1 MPSKE
6 SDTTAVRRQGRNDPG
21 KQAEKKRE
29 LALHTLSAL
38 AELGFARL
46 NLRDVAMRSGASLG
60 LIHYYFADK
69 TDLLT
74 YCIRL
79 YKDDFV
85 RQLEEVIDSA
95 GSLDELI
102 SRFPA
107 ALAQAIEEHGRTHRL
122 WYDVRAQ
129 ALFDPAFQDVVAEI
143 ENRLIGVVEH
153 FLSRVN
159 ASGTVKAPWD
169 ALSFYLMLD
178 GWFRYFLHRHIGGDR
193 HAGDALRKRLMEVLP
208 SAEKP

>member
-6 SDTTAVRRQGRNDPG
+6 SVKTAVRTDPG

-38 AELGFARL
+38 AELGFARV
-46 NLRDVAMRSGASLG
+46 NLREVATRSGASLG

-102 SRFPA
+102 SRFPV
-107 ALAQAIEEHGRTHRL
+107 ALARAIDEHGGTHRL

-178 GWFRYFLHRHIGGDR
+178 GWFRYFLHRHIAGDP
-193 HAGDALRKRLMEVLP
+193 HAGDQLRKRLMEILP
-208 SAEKP
+208 PPKNR